1 MRSSAELS
9 TATWR
14 KSSYS
19 NNAAGDCIEIA
30 DNIPGLIPV
39 RDSKNPGGPAICV
52 GEAAWAAF
60 VGMVKDGPSLGG

>member
-1 MRSSAELS
+1 MRHTAELS
-9 TATWR
+9 AARWR

-19 NNAAGDCIEIA
+19 NTNGGSCIEVA
-30 DNIPGLIPV
+30 DNIPGLVPV
-39 RDSKNPGGPAICV
+39 RDSKNPGGPAICI